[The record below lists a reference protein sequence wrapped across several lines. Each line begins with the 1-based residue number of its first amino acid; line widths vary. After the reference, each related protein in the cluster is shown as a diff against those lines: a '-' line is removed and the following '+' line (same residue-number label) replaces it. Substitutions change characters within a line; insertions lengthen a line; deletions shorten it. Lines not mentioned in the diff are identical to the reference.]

1 MADPRNELADI
12 IVPLAPAVA
21 PPVGGGAL
29 LPWALA
35 AAAVIACIV
44 LAASLWHRRRPLRV
58 LNAIAVAA
66 VQQRTSPSALA
77 ARLDAWARTRFRLAR
92 LDAANCPAGLDADA
106 WSSWAETLERL
117 RFAAPQADDFEQLA
131 ALCARAAV
139 EPACLNWHSRS
150 GC

>member
-21 PPVGGGAL
+21 ATAGGGGL

-35 AAAVIACIV
+35 AMAFIATVV
-44 LAASLWHRRRPLRV
+44 LAAWLWHRRRPLRV

-66 VQQRTSPSALA
+66 AQRQTSPSALA
-77 ARLDAWARTRFRLAR
+77 ARLDVWARTHFRLAR

-117 RFAAPQADDFEQLA
+117 RFAAPKPDGFEELA
-131 ALCARAAV
+131 VLCERAR
-139 EPACLNWHSRS
+139 EWSRHA
-150 GC
+150 

>member
-12 IVPLAPAVA
+12 IVPLAPEVA
-21 PPVGGGAL
+21 ATAGGSGL

-35 AAAVIACIV
+35 AVALIACIA
-44 LAASLWHRRRPLRV
+44 LAAWLWHRRRPLRV

-66 VQQRTSPSALA
+66 VRQQSSPAALA

-92 LDAANCPAGLDADA
+92 LDAASCPAGLHTDA

-117 RFAAPQADDFEQLA
+117 RFDAPQPDGFNELA
-131 ALCARAAV
+131 ALCERARQ
-139 EPACLNWHSRS
+139 WSRHA
-150 GC
+150 

>member
-12 IVPLAPAVA
+12 IVPAAPAVA
-21 PPVGGGAL
+21 ATAGGGGL

-35 AAAVIACIV
+35 ALAFIATVV
-44 LAASLWHRRRPLRV
+44 LAAWLWHRRRPLRV

-66 VQQRTSPSALA
+66 VQRQTSPSALA
-77 ARLDAWARTRFRLAR
+77 ARLDVWARTRFRLAR

-117 RFAAPQADDFEQLA
+117 RFAAPKPDGFEELA
-131 ALCARAAV
+131 ALCERARQ
-139 EPACLNWHSRS
+139 WSRHA
-150 GC
+150 

>member
-12 IVPLAPAVA
+12 IVPLAPDVA
-21 PPVGGGAL
+21 AATAGGGL
-29 LPWALA
+29 LPWVLV

-131 ALCARAAV
+131 ALCARARQ
-139 EPACLNWHSRS
+139 WSRHA
-150 GC
+150 